1 MSFLNVNHI
10 STFTLRRR
18 LQEIAYHKPE
28 LLTDPKTGEQIF
40 NRLQFSRQL
49 GEEDVGTTALYR
61 DYYMTGWGLKEVT
74 EDDVR
79 WTTLVAS
86 RTQNKFMIC
95 RLLPLIRKASSIIQL
110 SSVKRYLIIY

>member
-1 MSFLNVNHI
+1 MH
-10 STFTLRRR
+10 THAR
-18 LQEIAYHKPE
+18 KPNGA
-28 LLTDPKTGEQIF
+28 TVKART
-40 NRLQFSRQL
+40 R
-49 GEEDVGTTALYR
+49 EEDIGTTALYR

-110 SSVKRYLIIY
+110 SSVKRYLFI

>member
-79 WTTLVAS
+79 
-86 RTQNKFMIC
+86 
-95 RLLPLIRKASSIIQL
+95 LLPLIRKASSIIQL
-110 SSVKRYLIIY
+110 SSVKRYLFI